1 MKDVDIII
9 PSKGLLN
16 LAPLIASFR
25 YLPEHGL
32 DPRIHLIL
40 EGNSWPTAINS
51 GIAESK
57 HDIII
62 CDDDVVLL
70 PDTFKDFLTHFEE
83 ADIFGFKLLFPNRT
97 LQHAGGFIKDGHIGH
112 RGFGEHEDT
121 YNEVEQVD
129 HCTASLLY
137 IKRKVIDRLGGMA
150 TDYKGYQ
157 FEDVDFNIRAKR
169 KGFKILY
176 IPNKAFHFESQTKKQ
191 DPEFYAKMNI
201 NYEDLK
207 RRFNLQ

>member
-1 MKDVDIII
+1 MNVDIII

-16 LAPLIASFR
+16 LAPLISSTR
-25 YLPEHGL
+25 YLPDHGL

-57 HDIII
+57 HDIIL

-70 PDTFKDFLTHFEE
+70 PDTFKDFKKYYNK
-83 ADIFGFKLLFPNRT
+83 ADIFGFKLVFPNRT
-97 LQHAGGFIKDGHIGH
+97 IQHAGGYLLGHYGV
-112 RGFGEHEDT
+112 GEPEDT
-121 YNEVEQVD
+121 NNEPRYCD

-137 IKRKVIDRLGGMA
+137 IKRKVIDKIGGMA
-150 TDYKGYQ
+150 TFYKGYQ

-169 KGFKILY
+169 NGFKILY
-176 IPNKAFHFESQTKKQ
+176 IPNTAIHYESATKKQ
-191 DPEFYAKMNI
+191 DPEFQKKMNI
-201 NYEDLK
+201 NYEEIK
-207 RRFNLQ
+207 RRFKI